1 MLSRIAYRPVFN
13 RAARLN
19 MSGKGLIEIECRQ
32 AGRRIYFSTN
42 TYVESDQWEH
52 GRVINH
58 PLADGLN
65 NSITMSLLDIQKI
78 ELEYLKRGVYLSLP
92 ALKHAVREKIK
103 PTATLVEFG
112 NEIINGSERKK
123 ATIDGYKTL
132 FRNIEKFRAGVLVAD
147 IDYSFL
153 VAYENWMR
161 ALGIAHNTRVGRL
174 CFLRTIMNE
183 AVRHKIIDS
192 SPFNEYKIPP
202 MTARE
207 GFLTV
212 AQLHK
217 VEKAEVDKR
226 LSVIKD
232 AFLFACYTGL
242 RFSDLVTLR
251 SEHIVKQ
258 WIHKKMVKT
267 GFVVDVPLNDIFQG
281 KAAALIEKYGTIER
295 LTAKIGCNSTAN
307 KRLREILE
315 SVGITEHYTFHTARH
330 TFATLLIQYGL
341 AITTVQKLLGHQK
354 IETTQIYGEITNKAI
369 TADIKRANRKHNQ

>member
-19 MSGKGLIEIECRQ
+19 LSGKGLIEIECRQ
-32 AGRRIYFSTN
+32 SGRRIYFSTN
-42 TYVESDQWEH
+42 THIGNDQWEH
-52 GRVINH
+52 GRVVNH

-65 NSITMSLLDIQKI
+65 HSIWMSLLDIQRV
-78 ELEYLKRGVYLSLP
+78 ELEFLKRGVYLSLP
-92 ALKHAVREKIK
+92 ALKIAVREKIK
-103 PTATLVEFG
+103 PTATLVDFG
-112 NEIINGSERKK
+112 NEIINGSERKHSTV
-123 ATIDGYKTL
+123 AGYRTL

-153 VAYENWMR
+153 VSYENWMR

-183 AVRHKIIDS
+183 AVRHKIIES
-192 SPFNEYKIPP
+192 SPFADYKIPP

-212 AQLHK
+212 SQLRR
-217 VEKAEVDKR
+217 VEKVSVEKR
-226 LSVIKD
+226 LSITRD

-242 RFSDLVTLR
+242 RFSDLTTLR
-251 SEHIVKQ
+251 NEHIEKL

-267 GFVVDVPLNDIFQG
+267 GFMVDVPLNDIFDG
-281 KAAALIEKYGTIER
+281 KAAAIIERYGNIER
-295 LTAKIGCNSTAN
+295 LVTKIGCNSTAN
-307 KRLREILE
+307 KRLREILQLA
-315 SVGITEHYTFHTARH
+315 GITEHYTFHTARH

-354 IETTQIYGEITNKAI
+354 IETTQIYGEITTKAI
-369 TADIKRANRKHNQ
+369 AADIKRANRKHNQ